1 MEGGRRVIYSNRKI
15 TSQSKCADVQ
25 RQPNGGVER
34 RLCRVGK
41 HLLEEVTDELLEVR
55 RNTAGDGSRESKGQR
70 EETLTCSKKNRQG
83 QDEAGPYKP
92 S

>member
-25 RQPNGGVER
+25 IQPDGGVEG

-41 HLLEEVTDELLEVR
+41 HLLEEVTDELLEVLEEHRAWWEQGKQRPER
-55 RNTAGDGSRESKGQR
+55 RNAY
-70 EETLTCSKKNRQG
+70 L
-83 QDEAGPYKP
+83 
-92 S
+92 